1 MLETLAIITGT
12 AVALGL
18 AGGYYAAY
26 SIRSQILG
34 KTIWRGKTDSEA
46 IALTFDDGPSEDTES
61 ILNVLREYDVKATFF
76 MVGSQVER
84 LPDVA
89 RRVVRE
95 GHQIGN
101 HSLSHSIYLYQAP
114 SATRRELEE
123 SQQVIVRVTGVTPTV
138 ARPPCGVRTPAYF
151 AAAHRLGLKTIQW
164 TVAGFD
170 WKPISAKEIAEN
182 VLKEV
187 LPGSI
192 VLLHD
197 GDDTLK
203 SKRVET
209 VRALPMI
216 IEGVRSRNLRITT
229 LKELCGE
236 SDQPALRA
244 EPVRV
249 AGDNVYE
256 KSH

>member
-12 AVALGL
+12 AVAIGL
-18 AGGYYAAY
+18 VGGYYAAY
-26 SIRSQILG
+26 SIRSQVFG
-34 KTIWRGKTDSEA
+34 KTIWRGKTNSKA

-61 ILNVLREYDVKATFF
+61 VLDVLREYDVKATFF
-76 MVGSQVER
+76 MIGSQVER

-114 SATRRELEE
+114 SATKRELEE
-123 SQQVIVRVTGVTPTV
+123 SQQVIARVTGVTPTV
-138 ARPPCGVRTPAYF
+138 ARPPCGVRTPVYF
-151 AAAHRLGLKTIQW
+151 ATARRLGLKTIQW
-164 TVAGFD
+164 TVTGFD

-203 SKRVET
+203 SNRVET
-209 VRALPMI
+209 TRALPLI
-216 IEGVRSRNLRITT
+216 IEGVRSKNLKITA

-236 SDQPALRA
+236 SDQPVLHA

-249 AGDNVYE
+249 ADDNIYE